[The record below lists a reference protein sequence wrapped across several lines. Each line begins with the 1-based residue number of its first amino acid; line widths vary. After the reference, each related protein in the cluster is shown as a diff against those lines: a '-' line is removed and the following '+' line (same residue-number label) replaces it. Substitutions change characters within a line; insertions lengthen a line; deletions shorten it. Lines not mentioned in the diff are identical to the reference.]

1 MSFNIA
7 IDGPA
12 GAGKST
18 IAKQLAKELSF
29 IYVDTGAMYRSM
41 ALYFMRNGIAKED
54 EAAISDACKTVEV
67 SIAYENGEQQVLL
80 NGENVSK
87 EIRKE
92 EVGKM
97 ASATSVYK
105 EVRKKLVELQQK
117 LAADKDVIMDGRDIG
132 TCVLPN
138 AQVKIYL
145 TASVE
150 TRAERRY
157 QELQEKGAN
166 NINLVTPTHFVVQI
180 AQAIKKARRNGLII
194 PIVYNTGSYENI
206 ETLKLL
212 DGLIDIYLPDMKYMD
227 SSLSLKYS
235 NAKDY
240 FDVASKALDEMF
252 KQVGKPVFDKRGIM
266 KRGMIVR
273 HLILPG
279 MTYDS
284 KNVIKYLYETF
295 KDDIYISIMNQY
307 TPLKQVEKYPEINRK
322 VTDKEYDEVVD
333 YAIELGVVNGFI
345 QEGETTSESF
355 IPEFDCEGV

>member
-1 MSFNIA
+1 MREELFKNCTLCPRKCNVNRLEGKRGYCGMDSTIRAARAALHMWEEPCISGKKGSGAVFFSGCGLRCCFCQNRDIA
-7 IDGPA
+7 IGDSG
-12 GAGKST
+12 
-18 IAKQLAKELSF
+18 
-29 IYVDTGAMYRSM
+29 
-41 ALYFMRNGIAKED
+41 
-54 EAAISDACKTVEV
+54 
-67 SIAYENGEQQVLL
+67 
-80 NGENVSK
+80 K
-87 EIRKE
+87 EI
-92 EVGKM
+92 
-97 ASATSVYK
+97 
-105 EVRKKLVELQQK
+105 
-117 LAADKDVIMDGRDIG
+117 
-132 TCVLPN
+132 
-138 AQVKIYL
+138 
-145 TASVE
+145 SVE
-150 TRAERRY
+150 RLAEIFL
-157 QELQEKGAN
+157 ELQEKGAN

-345 QEGETTSESF
+345 QEGETASESF

>member
-1 MSFNIA
+1 MKKEKNMTENIA
-7 IDGPA
+7 DKEMSECKLCPRNCKKNRKNKEKGYCLMTDELCVARAALHMWEEPCISGEEGSGAVFFSGCTLRCVFCQNRNIAAAQTGKIISIDR
-12 GAGKST
+12 
-18 IAKQLAKELSF
+18 LA
-29 IYVDTGAMYRSM
+29 
-41 ALYFMRNGIAKED
+41 
-54 EAAISDACKTVEV
+54 
-67 SIAYENGEQQVLL
+67 
-80 NGENVSK
+80 
-87 EIRKE
+87 
-92 EVGKM
+92 
-97 ASATSVYK
+97 
-105 EVRKKLVELQQK
+105 
-117 LAADKDVIMDGRDIG
+117 DIF
-132 TCVLPN
+132 L
-138 AQVKIYL
+138 
-145 TASVE
+145 
-150 TRAERRY
+150 
-157 QELQEKGAN
+157 ELQEKGAN

-252 KQVGKPVFDKRGIM
+252 RQVGKPVFDKRGIM

-307 TPLKQVEKYPEINRK
+307 TPLKQIEKYPEINRK

-345 QEGETTSESF
+345 QEGETASESF